1 VSSKD
6 GGDVV
11 LFPGL
16 APWSD
21 TPEDEHNDGEHL
33 ISAVEA
39 LLFAA
44 DEPVGSG
51 TLATA
56 LEHPDPIAVERAIHE
71 LAGRC
76 ASQSRGVE
84 VVRLAGGWRMRTG
97 PAHADAV
104 RLLKGGTPL
113 RLSKA
118 ALETLAVVAYRQ
130 PVTRAEIDGVRGV
143 GSGGV
148 LKGLI
153 ERGLVRIAGRRDE
166 PGQPLQYATTRTFL
180 ETFSLTG
187 LGDLPT
193 LAEREE
199 LDAE

>member
-1 VSSKD
+1 MSGD

-11 LFPGL
+11 FFPGL
-16 APWSD
+16 QG
-21 TPEDEHNDGEHL
+21 PEDDGDDGDSWL
-33 ISAVEA
+33 LPAVEA
-39 LLFAA
+39 LLFVAE
-44 DEPVGSG
+44 EPVGSG

-56 LEHPDPIAVERAIHE
+56 LEHPDPLAIERAINE
-71 LAGRC
+71 LAGQY
-76 ASQSRGVE
+76 ASQGRGIE
-84 VVRLAGGWRMRTG
+84 IVRLAGGWRMRTS
-97 PAHADAV
+97 PAHAEAV
-104 RLLKGGTPL
+104 RRLKGGTPL

-118 ALETLAVVAYRQ
+118 ALETLAVIAYRQ
-130 PVTRAEIDGVRGV
+130 PVTRAEIDAVRGV

-153 ERGLVRIAGRRDE
+153 DRSLVRVAGRRDE

-193 LAEREE
+193 LAERDE

>member
-1 VSSKD
+1 MSGE

-11 LFPGL
+11 RFPFGGDHDD
-16 APWSD
+16 SED
-21 TPEDEHNDGEHL
+21 TGEGESL

-44 DEPVGSG
+44 EEPIGSG
-51 TLATA
+51 GLATA
-56 LEHPDPIAVERAIHE
+56 MEHPVPIAIERAIHE

-76 ASQSRGVE
+76 AAEGRGIE
-84 VVRLAGGWRMRTG
+84 VVRLAGGWRMRTS

-104 RLLKGGTPL
+104 RRLKGGTPM

-118 ALETLAVVAYRQ
+118 ALETLAVIAYRQ
-130 PVTRAEIDGVRGV
+130 PVTRAEIDAVRGV

-153 ERGLVRIAGRRDE
+153 ERSLVRMAGRRDE
-166 PGQPLQYATTRTFL
+166 PGRPLQYATTRTFL

-193 LAEREE
+193 LAERDE